1 MITAVEQAILER
13 VGTEFEGRLK
23 SVQTHPG
30 AWDSA
35 TIQRM
40 VVNAP
45 GVWLAFAG
53 GRDADE
59 YFPTIRAR
67 WNCYIVTEAAIRAAR
82 TRGDARAIGA
92 YEIMQLLVPM
102 LDGWAPLE
110 AQAQLKHKLQLAEI
124 SNRFSFEHDRRG
136 LCVYEVSFVHDLDL
150 TYAADGSE
158 LDEFLSFGAE
168 YGSAPD
174 ADADATDDITFPTDS
189 EEQDDG

>member
-1 MITAVEQAILER
+1 MITAVEQAILDR
-13 VGTEFEGRLK
+13 IASEFEGRLK
-23 SVQTHPG
+23 SVQPHPG

-40 VVNAP
+40 AVNAP
-45 GVWLAFAG
+45 GVWVAFAG
-53 GRDADE
+53 GRDAGE
-59 YFPTIRAR
+59 YFPTINAR

-92 YEIMQLLVPM
+92 YKIMQLLVPM

-110 AQAQLKHKLQLAEI
+110 AQAEPEHRLQLAEI

-136 LCVYEVSFVHDLDL
+136 LCVYEVGFVHDLDL

-158 LDEFLSFGAE
+158 LDEFLTFGAE
-168 YGSAPD
+168 YSSAPE
-174 ADADATDDITFPTDS
+174 AEADATDDITFVS
-189 EEQDDG
+189 EEQQDD